1 MSNNAQRGKDA
12 LKELDRELKSRDRKE
27 QNKPWTIAA
36 MALLIIA
43 LVGGGIY
50 LAATWGSDEDV
61 VAEDESTD
69 PTDPNAQ
76 DEQNEQMEPVAL
88 SKQRSTPLDPTVT
101 CTYTEDGQGE
111 FYKGLPQTEGVST
124 EGTVDVTLDT
134 TAGPIGMTLD
144 RSVSPCTVNAI
155 EYLAKEGYY
164 NDTVCHRLTTE
175 GIHVLQCGDPS
186 GTGSG
191 GPGFSFPDE
200 YPADDDAE
208 KDQPTVLYERGT
220 IAMANSGPNTN
231 GSQFFLNYGDSPLP
245 PAYTYFGSINEEGLA
260 TLDKIAEAG
269 IAEPA
274 SEEEAMM
281 MGPGDGAPKEEVK
294 ITSAQVA

>member
-12 LKELDRELKSRDRKE
+12 LKELDRELKARDRKE

-50 LAATWGSDEDV
+50 LAAMWGSDEDV
-61 VAEDESTD
+61 VAEDESTESTA
-69 PTDPNAQ
+69 P
-76 DEQNEQMEPVAL
+76 DEQNEDMQPVAL
-88 SKQRSTPLDPTVT
+88 QKERSTPLDPTVT

-111 FYKGLPQTEGVST
+111 FYKGLPQTENVST
-124 EGTVDVTLDT
+124 EGTVDLTLDT
-134 TAGPIGMTLD
+134 TAGPVGMTLD

-155 EYLAKEGYY
+155 EFLAKEGYY

-186 GTGSG
+186 GSGSG

-208 KDQPTVLYERGT
+208 NQQPTVLYERGT

-245 PAYTYFGSINEEGLA
+245 PAYTYFGTINEEGLA

-269 IAEPA
+269 IAEDG
-274 SEEEAMM
+274 EAMS

-294 ITSAQVA
+294 INSVNIA

>member
-12 LKELDRELKSRDRKE
+12 LKELDRELKARDRKE

-61 VAEDESTD
+61 VAEDESTESTA
-69 PTDPNAQ
+69 P
-76 DEQNEQMEPVAL
+76 DEQNEDMQPVAL
-88 SKQRSTPLDPTVT
+88 QKERSTPLDPAVT

-111 FYKGLPQTEGVST
+111 FYKGLPQTENVST
-124 EGTVDVTLDT
+124 EGTVDLTLDT
-134 TAGPIGMTLD
+134 TAGPVGMTLD

-155 EYLAKEGYY
+155 EFLAKEGYY

-186 GTGSG
+186 GSGSG

-208 KDQPTVLYERGT
+208 NQQPTVLYERGT

-245 PAYTYFGSINEEGLA
+245 PAYTYFGTINEEGLA

-269 IAEPA
+269 IAEDG
-274 SEEEAMM
+274 EAMS

-294 ITSAQVA
+294 INSVNIA

>member
-12 LKELDRELKSRDRKE
+12 LKELDRELKARDRKE

-61 VAEDESTD
+61 VAEDESTESTA
-69 PTDPNAQ
+69 P
-76 DEQNEQMEPVAL
+76 DEQNEDMQPVAL
-88 SKQRSTPLDPTVT
+88 QKERSTALDPTVT

-111 FYKGLPQTEGVST
+111 FYKGLPQMENVST
-124 EGTVDVTLDT
+124 EGTVDLTLNT
-134 TAGPIGMTLD
+134 TAGPVGMTLD

-155 EYLAKEGYY
+155 EFLAKEGYY
-164 NDTVCHRLTTE
+164 NDTICHRLTTE

-186 GTGSG
+186 GSGSG

-208 KDQPTVLYERGT
+208 NQQPTVLYERGT

-245 PAYTYFGSINEEGLA
+245 PAYTYFGTINEEGLA

-269 IAEPA
+269 IAEDG
-274 SEEEAMM
+274 EAMS

-294 ITSAQVA
+294 INSVNIA

>member
-12 LKELDRELKSRDRKE
+12 LKELDRELKARDRKE
-27 QNKPWTIAA
+27 QNKPWMIAA

-61 VAEDESTD
+61 VAEDESTESTA
-69 PTDPNAQ
+69 P
-76 DEQNEQMEPVAL
+76 DEQNEDMQPVAL
-88 SKQRSTPLDPTVT
+88 QKERSTALDPTVT

-111 FYKGLPQTEGVST
+111 FYKGLPQTENVST
-124 EGTVDVTLDT
+124 EGTVDLTLDT
-134 TAGPIGMTLD
+134 TAGPVGMTLD

-155 EYLAKEGYY
+155 EFLAKEGYY

-186 GTGSG
+186 GSGSG

-208 KDQPTVLYERGT
+208 NQQPTVLYERGT

-245 PAYTYFGSINEEGLA
+245 PAYTYFGTINEEGLA

-269 IAEPA
+269 IAEDG
-274 SEEEAMM
+274 EAMS

-294 ITSAQVA
+294 INSVNIA

>member
-12 LKELDRELKSRDRKE
+12 LKELDRELKARDRKE

-61 VAEDESTD
+61 VAEDESTESTA
-69 PTDPNAQ
+69 P
-76 DEQNEQMEPVAL
+76 DEQNEDMQPVAL
-88 SKQRSTPLDPTVT
+88 QKERSTPLDPTVT

-111 FYKGLPQTEGVST
+111 FYKGLPQTENVST
-124 EGTVDVTLDT
+124 EGTVDLTLDT
-134 TAGPIGMTLD
+134 TAGPVGMTLD

-155 EYLAKEGYY
+155 EFLAKEGYY

-186 GTGSG
+186 GSGSG

-208 KDQPTVLYERGT
+208 NQQPTVLYERGT

-245 PAYTYFGSINEEGLA
+245 PAYTYFGTINEEGLA

-269 IAEPA
+269 IAEDG
-274 SEEEAMM
+274 EAMS

-294 ITSAQVA
+294 INSVNIA

>member
-12 LKELDRELKSRDRKE
+12 LKELDRELKARDRKE

-61 VAEDESTD
+61 VAEDESTESTA
-69 PTDPNAQ
+69 P
-76 DEQNEQMEPVAL
+76 DEQNEDMQPVAL
-88 SKQRSTPLDPTVT
+88 QKERSTALDPTVT

-111 FYKGLPQTEGVST
+111 FYKGLPQTENVST
-124 EGTVDVTLDT
+124 EGTVDLTLDT
-134 TAGPIGMTLD
+134 TAGPVGMTLD

-155 EYLAKEGYY
+155 EFLAKEGYY
-164 NDTVCHRLTTE
+164 HDTICHRLTTE

-186 GTGSG
+186 GSGSG

-208 KDQPTVLYERGT
+208 NQQPTVLYERGT

-245 PAYTYFGSINEEGLA
+245 PAYTYFGTINEEGLA

-269 IAEPA
+269 IAEDG
-274 SEEEAMM
+274 EAMS

-294 ITSAQVA
+294 INSVNIA

>member
-12 LKELDRELKSRDRKE
+12 LKELDRELKARDRKE
-27 QNKPWTIAA
+27 QTKPWTIAA

-61 VAEDESTD
+61 VAEDESTESTA
-69 PTDPNAQ
+69 P
-76 DEQNEQMEPVAL
+76 DEQNEDMQPVAL
-88 SKQRSTPLDPTVT
+88 QKERSTPLDPTVT

-111 FYKGLPQTEGVST
+111 FYKGLPQTENVST
-124 EGTVDVTLDT
+124 EGTVDLTLDT
-134 TAGPIGMTLD
+134 TAGPVGMTLD

-155 EYLAKEGYY
+155 EFLAKEGYY
-164 NDTVCHRLTTE
+164 NDTVCHRLTTD

-186 GTGSG
+186 GSGSG

-208 KDQPTVLYERGT
+208 NQQPTVLYERGT

-245 PAYTYFGSINEEGLA
+245 PAYTYFGTINEEGLS

-269 IAEPA
+269 IAEDG
-274 SEEEAMM
+274 EAMS

-294 ITSAQVA
+294 INSVNIA

>member
-12 LKELDRELKSRDRKE
+12 LKELDRELKARDRKE
-27 QNKPWTIAA
+27 QTKPWTIAA

-61 VAEDESTD
+61 VAEDESTESTA
-69 PTDPNAQ
+69 P
-76 DEQNEQMEPVAL
+76 DEQNEDMQPVAL
-88 SKQRSTPLDPTVT
+88 QKERSTPLDPTVT

-111 FYKGLPQTEGVST
+111 FYKGLPQTENVST
-124 EGTVDVTLDT
+124 EGTVDLTLDT
-134 TAGPIGMTLD
+134 TAGPVGMTLD

-155 EYLAKEGYY
+155 EFLAKEGYY
-164 NDTVCHRLTTE
+164 NDTVCHRLTTD

-186 GTGSG
+186 GSGSG

-208 KDQPTVLYERGT
+208 NQQPTVIYERGT

-245 PAYTYFGSINEEGLA
+245 PAYTYFGTINEEGLS

-269 IAEPA
+269 IAEDG
-274 SEEEAMM
+274 EAMS

-294 ITSAQVA
+294 INSVNIA

>member
-12 LKELDRELKSRDRKE
+12 LKELDRELKARDRKE
-27 QNKPWTIAA
+27 QTKPWTIAA

-61 VAEDESTD
+61 VAEDESTESTA
-69 PTDPNAQ
+69 P
-76 DEQNEQMEPVAL
+76 DEQNEDMQPVAL
-88 SKQRSTPLDPTVT
+88 QKERSTPLDPTVT

-111 FYKGLPQTEGVST
+111 FYKGLPQTENVST
-124 EGTVDVTLDT
+124 EGTVDLTLDT
-134 TAGPIGMTLD
+134 TAGPVGMTLD

-155 EYLAKEGYY
+155 EFLAKEGYY
-164 NDTVCHRLTTE
+164 NDTVCHRLTTD

-186 GTGSG
+186 GSGSG

-208 KDQPTVLYERGT
+208 NQQPAVLYERGT

-245 PAYTYFGSINEEGLA
+245 PAYTYFGTINEEGLS

-269 IAEPA
+269 IAEDG
-274 SEEEAMM
+274 EAMS

-294 ITSAQVA
+294 INSVNIA